1 MNNSYLLDHDLN
13 ERDIATMLHWKSV
26 YDAEVERVARV
37 LNNWN
42 LTSYAGIDA
51 ELDSYRCI

>member
-1 MNNSYLLDHDLN
+1 MINQYLLDHDMT

-42 LTSYAGIDA
+42 LNNSDRIDA
-51 ELDSYRCI
+51 EMDSYRCI